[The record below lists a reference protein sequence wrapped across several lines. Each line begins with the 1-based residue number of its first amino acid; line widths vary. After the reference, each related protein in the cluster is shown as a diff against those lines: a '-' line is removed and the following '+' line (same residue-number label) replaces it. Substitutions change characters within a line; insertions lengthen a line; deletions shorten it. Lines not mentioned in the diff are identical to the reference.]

1 MLIAIC
7 HSQSGLCCSVR
18 LGEYVVPFSSDAQ
31 AEAFVR
37 VLRQRIAAPHRL
49 PAVADQAS
57 QSGAPASDYVA
68 RRHAL
73 RA

>member
-7 HSQSGLCCSVR
+7 HSQPGRCCSVR
-18 LGEYVVPFSSDAQ
+18 LGDYSVPFSSDAQ

-37 VLRQRIAAPHRL
+37 VLRQRIAARHRL
-49 PAVADQAS
+49 PAVVEPTS
-57 QSGAPASDYVA
+57 PLGAPGSNYVA